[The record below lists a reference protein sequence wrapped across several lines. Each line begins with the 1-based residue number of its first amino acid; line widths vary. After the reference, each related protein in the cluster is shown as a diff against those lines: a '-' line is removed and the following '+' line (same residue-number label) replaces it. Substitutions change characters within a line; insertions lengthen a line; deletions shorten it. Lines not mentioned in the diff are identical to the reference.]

1 MPSSV
6 QHARSPKQARSRESF
21 ERVIEATLSLLG
33 ERSYEQLTL
42 AEISQRAEAS
52 IGSIYGRV
60 KGKEELLRAAQVTFF
75 ERCAEQYDELVRQI
89 RSGPPKLEL
98 VVPALVKGLGERL
111 RANAGPL
118 RTFMSRGVVD
128 PVIGAAGRAF
138 YEQHHGALIR
148 VVVDLKDQ
156 IVHPDPARAAESA
169 LALVFAAQARYLGLD
184 SSAPSGEGNWAQ
196 ILDDLADMMLAFLL
210 FTPRRASPGVSM
222 KPRRTRKP

>member
-1 MPSSV
+1 MPDSV

-60 KGKEELLRAAQVTFF
+60 KGKEELLRAAQVIFF
-75 ERCAEQYDELVRQI
+75 ERSAEEYGALIEQI
-89 RSGPPKLEL
+89 RSGPPELAL

-111 RANAGPL
+111 RQNAGPL
-118 RTFMSRGVVD
+118 RAFMNRAPLD
-128 PVIGAAGRAF
+128 PVIQAAGKAF
-138 YEQHHGALIR
+138 YAQHHGALIR
-148 VVVDLKDQ
+148 LVVDLKDQ
-156 IVHPDPARAAESA
+156 IAHPEPERAAEAA
-169 LALVFAAQARYLGLD
+169 LATVFAAQARYLGLD
-184 SSAPSGEGNWAQ
+184 SAAPSGEGDWTQ

-210 FTPRRASPGVSM
+210 FTPRRA
-222 KPRRTRKP
+222 KPTRRTRK